1 MGIFDFFDR
10 SDSVKKNQK
19 VDRSINVNFD
29 KETENKGPIVVY
41 HPKGFDEVEN
51 IINTLKNKGQAL
63 VYLAGL
69 SQDTALRV
77 LDLLS
82 GAVYALDGGVCEV
95 EKNIFLFTPNG
106 IAVK

>member
-1 MGIFDFFDR
+1 MTTTK
-10 SDSVKKNQK
+10 S
-19 VDRSINVNFD
+19 
-29 KETENKGPIVVY
+29 
-41 HPKGFDEVEN
+41 

-63 VYLAGL
+63 VYLSNL
-69 SQDTALRV
+69 SQETAIRV